1 MYYLDILFILY
12 PIESIDNRKE
22 RLEQAMGR
30 AIKSP
35 SAEHSSTHS
44 DRDLLPNYF
53 DAIADLPVLDRD
65 RQIPMLKRMEASE
78 ASLRNNLALLPEAAR
93 MLIEKWYARRSRHA
107 MEARGQLTD
116 SMNLFVTHNLRL
128 VIRWAKNY
136 RNQGVPF
143 LDLIQEGNIGLIRAV
158 EKFDYRRGYAFST
171 YAIWWIEQSL
181 VRAVATDTRVVRI
194 PSPLLE
200 QGRKL
205 KQVEALQRATSPGE
219 PSASDLIKQLGFDS
233 ESTDGLRR
241 SLSSEVSTQVFVGDT
256 DSLTVEET
264 LFSEEDDELLEPFDQ
279 RALRRCFREIFST
292 LATQDQYVLDARFG
306 LGGNAP
312 RTLVEV
318 QSWA

>member
-128 VIRWAKNY
+128 VIR
-136 RNQGVPF
+136 
-143 LDLIQEGNIGLIRAV
+143 
-158 EKFDYRRGYAFST
+158 
-171 YAIWWIEQSL
+171 
-181 VRAVATDTRVVRI
+181 
-194 PSPLLE
+194 
-200 QGRKL
+200 
-205 KQVEALQRATSPGE
+205 
-219 PSASDLIKQLGFDS
+219 
-233 ESTDGLRR
+233 
-241 SLSSEVSTQVFVGDT
+241 
-256 DSLTVEET
+256 
-264 LFSEEDDELLEPFDQ
+264 
-279 RALRRCFREIFST
+279 
-292 LATQDQYVLDARFG
+292 
-306 LGGNAP
+306 
-312 RTLVEV
+312 
-318 QSWA
+318 